1 VGQVPTTLPVAGRDY
16 PATFQELTS
25 WFHDEAA
32 CAEYLEALRWPNGF
46 VCPRCSATEFWRTA
60 EGLFLC
66 RACRK
71 RTSITS
77 GTIFHR
83 SHLSLTTWFA
93 AIWLVTATKNGI
105 SALSLQD
112 ELGLGSYDTAW
123 ALLHRLRRVMV
134 RPGRER
140 LSGLVEVDEI
150 YVGARESGVDGR
162 LVHGKA
168 IVICAVELREPKGLG
183 RVRLRIVPEASR
195 NQIFD
200 FIQSSIERGA
210 RVRTDG
216 WNVYDTL
223 PEHGYLHEPISVKS
237 TGRPAHVVLPG
248 VHRVASLL
256 KRWIA
261 GTLQDGVSHAHL
273 AYYLDEFT
281 FRFNR
286 RNSTRR
292 GLLFYRL
299 LDQAVHADPV
309 RFGEIVGGSADP
321 HIL

>member
-1 VGQVPTTLPVAGRDY
+1 MPTAGRDY
-16 PATFQELTS
+16 PSTFQELSS

-32 CAEYLEALRWPNGF
+32 CRNYLEALRWPRGF
-46 VCPRCSATEFWRTA
+46 VCPHCGCVESWRTG

-66 RACRK
+66 QACRK
-71 RTSITS
+71 RTSVTS

-83 SHLSLTTWFA
+83 SHLPLATWFA
-93 AIWLVTATKNGI
+93 AIWLVTADKNGT
-105 SALSLQD
+105 SALALQD

-134 RPGRER
+134 RPGREQ
-140 LSGLVEVDEI
+140 LSGLVEVDET
-150 YVGARESGVDGR
+150 YVGAREKGLDGR

-168 IVICAVELREPKGLG
+168 IVVVAVELREPRGLG
-183 RVRLRIVPEASR
+183 RVRMRIVPEATR
-195 NQIFD
+195 THIFD
-200 FIQSSIERGA
+200 FIEAAVAKGA
-210 RVRTDG
+210 TIRTDG
-216 WNVYDTL
+216 WNLYNTL
-223 PEHGYLHEPISVKS
+223 PDLGYVHESIAVSRS
-237 TGRPAHVVLPG
+237 GSQAHTVLPG

-261 GTLQDGVSHAHL
+261 GTLHYGISHEHL
-273 AYYLDEFT
+273 EYYLDEFT

-299 LDQAVHADPV
+299 LDQAVHAEPLP
-309 RFGEIVGGSADP
+309 FEELVGGSTDP
-321 HIL
+321 YIL